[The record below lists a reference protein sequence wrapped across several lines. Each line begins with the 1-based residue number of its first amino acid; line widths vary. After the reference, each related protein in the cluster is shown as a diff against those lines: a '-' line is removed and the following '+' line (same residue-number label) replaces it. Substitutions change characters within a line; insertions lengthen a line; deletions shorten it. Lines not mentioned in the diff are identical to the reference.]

1 MELLVFALIMYFVLG
16 DICEGIKLRRE
27 KVKAERAKQNKK

>member
-1 MELLVFALIMYFVLG
+1 MELLVFAILMYLMLG